1 MRTAGNTNQRHFCTQ
16 NPLLKRKGNYVAE
29 KRTQTKKKKGK
40 LTQKN
45 KKSHQD
51 MEERRQIYREIL
63 KNFTIMSDA
72 FMRNVLKEKACT
84 EYILQVIMGES
95 ELTVED
101 QVIQHDYKNLQ
112 GRSTIMDCVATDQKN
127 RQMNIEIQQESKDA
141 SPQRSRYNSALLDMN
156 TLNPGQS
163 VKELPESYIIFI
175 TREDVMKEGLPIY
188 HIQRNVNN
196 TNRAFGDGSHILYV
210 NSQIQ
215 NDTKLGRLMH
225 DLHCKNADEMYSEVL
240 AARVRQL
247 KETPE
252 GVEYMCKEMDRIYGM
267 GELEGEKKGVKWGR
281 AMERKNTEH
290 ERKKAERERKKAEI
304 EKNRADRLAEE
315 LERYREKYGVLA

>member
-1 MRTAGNTNQRHFCTQ
+1 MRGVGNRNQRHFCTR

-29 KRTQTKKKKGK
+29 KRAQIKKKEGK

-45 KKSHQD
+45 EKSHQD
-51 MEERRQIYREIL
+51 MEERYQIYREIL

-95 ELTVED
+95 ELTVEN

-112 GRSTIMDCVATDQKN
+112 GRSTIMDCVAMDQKM

-163 VKELPESYIIFI
+163 VKELPESYVIFI

-215 NDTKLGRLMH
+215 DDTKLGRLMH

-267 GELEGEKKGVKWGR
+267 EEEQGR
-281 AMERKNTEH
+281 AMERKNTER
-290 ERKKAERERKKAEI
+290 ERKKAERE
-304 EKNRADRLAEE
+304 KNRADKLAKE
-315 LERYREKYGVLA
+315 LERYHEKYGVLA

>member
-1 MRTAGNTNQRHFCTQ
+1 
-16 NPLLKRKGNYVAE
+16 
-29 KRTQTKKKKGK
+29 
-40 LTQKN
+40 
-45 KKSHQD
+45 
-51 MEERRQIYREIL
+51 
-63 KNFTIMSDA
+63 
-72 FMRNVLKEKACT
+72 
-84 EYILQVIMGES
+84 
-95 ELTVED
+95 
-101 QVIQHDYKNLQ
+101 
-112 GRSTIMDCVATDQKN
+112 MDCVATDQKN

-196 TNRAFGDGSHILYV
+196 TSRTFGDGSHILYV

-225 DLHCKNADEMYSEVL
+225 DLHCKNADEMYSEAL

-267 GELEGEKKGVKWGR
+267 GEEQGR
-281 AMERKNTEH
+281 AMERKNTER
-290 ERKKAERERKKAEI
+290 ERKKAERERMKAENARKKAKF
-304 EKNRADRLAEE
+304 EKNRADSLEKRNILLEQKLAE
-315 LERYREKYGVLA
+315 LGVTMPV